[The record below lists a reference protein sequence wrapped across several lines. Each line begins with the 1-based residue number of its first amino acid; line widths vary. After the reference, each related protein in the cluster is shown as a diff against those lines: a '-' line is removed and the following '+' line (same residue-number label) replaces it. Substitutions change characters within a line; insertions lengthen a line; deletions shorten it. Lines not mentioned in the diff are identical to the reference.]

1 MSNKLMIAILAL
13 VCAFG
18 LAACSKAPAE
28 TALKAADAALEGVRA
43 DASVYVPD
51 QLQPVE
57 DSLAAAKQSFEAGDY
72 KQALAAAKDLPA
84 KAQELAAAV
93 TAKKDELTKSWESM
107 SGGLPAMV
115 EAIQSRVDILSKSRR
130 LPAGLD
136 KATFENAKASLDT
149 AKQSWSE
156 ATAAFGGGNLM
167 DAVSKATAVKEKA
180 AEIMAALGMQ
190 VPQAA
195 AQ

>member
-1 MSNKLMIAILAL
+1 MSNKLMIAILAM

-18 LAACSKAPAE
+18 LAACSKGPAE
-28 TALKAADAALEGVRA
+28 AALKAADAALEGVRA

-51 QLQPVE
+51 QLQTVE
-57 DSLAAAKQSFEAGDY
+57 DSLAAARQSFEAGDY
-72 KQALAAAKDLPA
+72 KQALAGAKDLPG
-84 KAQELAAAV
+84 KAEELAAAV
-93 TAKKDELTKSWESM
+93 TAKKEELTRSWEEM
-107 SGGLPAMV
+107 QGGLPNMV

-149 AKQSWSE
+149 AKQTWSE
-156 ATAAFGGGNLM
+156 ATSAFGGGNLM
-167 DAVSKATAVKEKA
+167 DAVNKATAVKEKA

-195 AQ
+195 Q